1 MNAAVI
7 EPKLA
12 LVVVVSVI
20 CYLLLLSFIRMA
32 KSEIVELINGP
43 IEAKGR
49 IVLEEW
55 KSVLKLS

>member
-49 IVLEEW
+49 IVLEE
-55 KSVLKLS
+55 